1 MFKHKSFNPKVI
13 IVDHFDDVKNQI
25 DIRTETILHEK
36 RNILSEKRRQFLNKL
51 RQMFL
56 DKIDQVKEKNFS
68 LFASYNDE
76 EAFKLK
82 WSHVIESD
90 QLEYEQKIESLK
102 ENLISFDC
110 IVISDEK
117 CALGVELWI
126 TPWYFNEKSL
136 GILRLVYFSLLYSI
150 VSPALKRLKVSLN
163 SCLFTITL

>member
-1 MFKHKSFNPKVI
+1 MFKHKSFNPKLI
-13 IVDHFDDVKNQI
+13 IVEHFDEVTNQI

-36 RNILSEKRRQFLNKL
+36 RNILSENKRQLLNEL

-68 LFASYNDE
+68 LFTSNNDK
-76 EAFKLK
+76 EAFKTK

-90 QLEYEQKIESLK
+90 QLEYEHKIEKLK
-102 ENLISFDC
+102 EDLISFDC

-117 CALGVELWI
+117 CALGVALWI

-136 GILRLVYFSLLYSI
+136 GILR
-150 VSPALKRLKVSLN
+150 
-163 SCLFTITL
+163 

>member
-13 IVDHFDDVKNQI
+13 IVDHFDEIKNKI

-36 RNILSEKRRQFLNKL
+36 SHILSENRQKILNNL
-51 RQMFL
+51 RQKFL
-56 DKIDQVKEKNFS
+56 DKIDQVKEKNLS
-68 LFASYNDE
+68 LFTSYNDE
-76 EAFKLK
+76 EAFNLK

-102 ENLISFDC
+102 EDLISFDC

-117 CALGVELWI
+117 CALGVTLWI

-136 GILRLVYFSLLYSI
+136 DILR
-150 VSPALKRLKVSLN
+150 
-163 SCLFTITL
+163 